1 MTVADKLASSL
12 GERGDGANIAL
23 AKEICKTGD
32 ETALTVL
39 VHLVETGKAKIQSDC
54 IKVLYEIGA
63 ERPELIASH
72 APVFLRLIGSKNNR
86 LQWGAMTALDY
97 IAPLKG
103 DFLAKDLTT
112 IIAAADKGSVITRDH
127 VVGLLAKLAQIKRY
141 YTKCMP
147 LLFSQLKKA
156 PDNQLPMYAEITAQA
171 VSAKDQSAFI
181 TLLKARSR
189 KLQKASQ
196 QRRIEK
202 LLKQI
207 S

>member
-12 GERGDGANIAL
+12 GERGDGANVAL

-39 VHLVETGKAKIQSDC
+39 VHLLETGKTKIQSDC

-63 ERPELIASH
+63 ERPKLIASH
-72 APVFLRLIGSKNNR
+72 AAVFLRLISSKNNR

-97 IAPLKG
+97 ITPHAPEL
-103 DFLAKDLTT
+103 LAKNLAA
-112 IIAAADKGSVITRDH
+112 IITAADKGSVITRDH
-127 VVGLLAKLAQIKRY
+127 AVGVLVKLAQIKRY
-141 YTKCMP
+141 HAKCIP
-147 LLFSQLKKA
+147 ILFSQLKKA
-156 PDNQLPMYAEITAQA
+156 PDNQLAMYAEITAQA

-189 KLQKASQ
+189 KLKKASQ

>member
-12 GERGDGANIAL
+12 GERGDGANVAL

-39 VHLVETGKAKIQSDC
+39 VHLLETGKAKIQSDC

-63 ERPELIASH
+63 ERPELIADH
-72 APVFLRLIGSKNNR
+72 AAVFLRLIGSKNNH

-97 IAPLKG
+97 ITPLRPELIAKN
-103 DFLAKDLTT
+103 LAGIVT
-112 IIAAADKGSVITRDH
+112 AANKGSIITRDH
-127 VVGLLAKLAQIKRY
+127 AVGLLAKLAQIKRY
-141 YTKCMP
+141 YAKCMP
-147 LLFSQLKKA
+147 ILFAQLKKA
-156 PDNQLPMYAEITAQA
+156 PDNQLAMYAEITAKA

-181 TLLKARSR
+181 ALLKGRSR
-189 KLQKASQ
+189 KLKKASQ

-202 LLKQI
+202 LLK
-207 S
+207 SFS